1 MVLLAFVA
9 GTFQAFPQRL
19 NSLPSGSREK
29 VKAYELGQINRF
41 QIELTEVEDDFQTVV
56 QIPYCSAASD
66 YSRSMGTLEDAVLDR
81 INHDLAIYAAVG
93 DVHGEMPGES
103 RLFFVH
109 IEVFADY
116 GPRLT
121 PDGSYAS
128 GVGTKIDAH
137 TPVFS
142 FTKDA
147 EGGFV
152 VPPEAA
158 EFRIDY
164 FKYYLGIQAPGVKW
178 VEVAAYLLY
187 GGEEYVEKTVTR
199 NGADASHWASQLYG
213 NGIVYLP
220 AGEMAGLLLEELW
233 AYDPSAYET
242 VTLYYNE
249 EQTDYD
255 QFDVLSGQL
264 IGSSAPRL
272 AIGWYGSRLRVSLA
286 GIPGKSYV
294 LESSTRATWPQANLV
309 GVLTTDGAGT
319 ASHYVDAAEPLLF
332 FRAREALGGDD

>member
-1 MVLLAFVA
+1 
-9 GTFQAFPQRL
+9 
-19 NSLPSGSREK
+19 
-29 VKAYELGQINRF
+29 
-41 QIELTEVEDDFQTVV
+41 
-56 QIPYCSAASD
+56 
-66 YSRSMGTLEDAVLDR
+66 MGNLEDAVLAR
-81 INHDLAIYAAVG
+81 INRDLAIYAAVG
-93 DVHGEMPGES
+93 DIHGEMPGET

-116 GPRLT
+116 GPRLM
-121 PDGSYAS
+121 PDGSYAC

-142 FTKDA
+142 FTKN
-147 EGGFV
+147 ENGGYV

-158 EFRIDY
+158 EFTIDY
-164 FKYYLGIQAPGVKW
+164 FKYHLGVEAPGVKW
-178 VEVAAYLLY
+178 VEVAAYLSY

-233 AYDPSAYET
+233 QYDPSAYET
-242 VTLYYNE
+242 VTLFYNE

-264 IGSSAPRL
+264 IASSAPRL
-272 AIGWYGSRLRVSLA
+272 AIGWYGSRLCVSLA

-294 LESSTRATWPQANLV
+294 LESSARVTWLQPDVVA
-309 GVLTTDGAGT
+309 VLTADDDGA
-319 ASHYVDAAEPLLF
+319 ASHYLDAAEPALF
-332 FRAREALGGDD
+332 FRARDAPGGGD